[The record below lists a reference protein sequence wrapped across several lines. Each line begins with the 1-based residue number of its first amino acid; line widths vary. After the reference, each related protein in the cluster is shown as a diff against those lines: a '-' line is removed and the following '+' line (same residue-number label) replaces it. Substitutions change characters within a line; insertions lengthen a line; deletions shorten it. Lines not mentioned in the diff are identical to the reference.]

1 MYGSSV
7 IRLRD
12 RPTRAGEK
20 WCDSGVTPDPG
31 YERQSSPD
39 DCSPSRDVSGRVLG
53 PPHTRLPISKENL
66 WKAGLQSERSEH
78 SRYPRCCFNTL
89 SLR

>member
-1 MYGSSV
+1 MEETQGWRRGVYA
-7 IRLRD
+7 RAAQRNE
-12 RPTRAGEK
+12 AGEPAPR
-20 WCDSGVTPDPG
+20 SRPPG
-31 YERQSSPD
+31 RGR
-39 DCSPSRDVSGRVLG
+39 RDLG

-78 SRYPRCCFNTL
+78 SRYSLLPVLFQHPL